1 MKSEIMNLNDL
12 NLKYAR
18 APYNFIPFPSKSV
31 NRYNSFDDLPKHN
44 TYLDK
49 NKNTLLSGTIEYEIV
64 AKTPIIV
71 AESGSSEG
79 LKTFFKNSEGNFS
92 IPGNSIRGVLRKN
105 TQILSMSS
113 PVNENKTVN
122 KNLSDIENRRFFYR
136 DIASNNSLTEIYKK
150 RLAINSVKRIAENVR
165 SGYIIRDANSDY
177 LIYESKKLFN
187 NSGYTRI
194 NELNL
199 RLIVDKSIKDK
210 IKFMYTEGLLKF
222 ASEIKRLNKEKK
234 RKEKQEL
241 LNKYE
246 NEKFEPYFLEVSF
259 DLDEKRNPIRI
270 SEKGKLSKEGILLTG
285 GFISEKMSH
294 YLVAAPVDNINPL
307 KINETDVLNYIN
319 DCERTKKEDPFYDLP
334 EKGNLKHIFYI
345 EKDGH
350 FHFAFTPYMRIIYK
364 NDILTGIKDPVR
376 YVNGISY
383 EKSLYGFSEFY
394 PNDEKHSYKSRLSF
408 EDAVLIEGKECDE
421 SFLVILGE
429 PKPTSYTLYL
439 KQNSETDKKNLITYE
454 DDDFELRG
462 YKEFWLKN
470 YIENLKRDTE
480 KGNDK
485 VNSFLKP
492 LEEGS
497 RFKGKIH
504 FKNLNKDELGLL
516 LWSLMLNKNSY
527 QSFGMGKP
535 YGFGRV
541 KIENVK
547 LKLEDLDRKYGDFSF
562 DYHVDADPSYYIE
575 EYKKYFSEK
584 YLKGENIEEDAS
596 IKTFL
601 YMKEYVVDKND
612 RDYYSYMTL
621 DEYNFKKILPEALSY
636 KEKIKTKNNTN
647 NSSNQD
653 DNQKNKDNNNKKNK
667 SKKTK
672 RNNDFGNKIDLSDF
686 KL

>member
-71 AESGSSEG
+71 SEG
-79 LKTFFKNSEGNFS
+79 ESSSKIKMFFKNTRGDYA
-92 IPGNSIRGVLRKN
+92 IPANSIRGVLRKN

-113 PVNENKTVN
+113 PVNENKELN
-122 KNLSDIENRRFFYR
+122 KNLYDIENISDIENRRLLYR

-150 RLAINSVKRIAENVR
+150 RLAINTVKRIAENVR
-165 SGYIIRDANSDY
+165 SGYIIRDDNSDY
-177 LIYESKKLFN
+177 LIYESEKLFN
-187 NSGYTRI
+187 NTGYTRI
-194 NELNL
+194 NEKKLKQ
-199 RLIVDKSIKDK
+199 IVDKSIKDK
-210 IKFMYTEGLLKF
+210 INFMYNEN
-222 ASEIKRLNKEKK
+222 KRVNSRYK
-234 RKEKQEL
+234 
-241 LNKYE
+241 
-246 NEKFEPYFLEVSF
+246 PYFLEVSF
-259 DLDEKRNPIRI
+259 DFDEKRSPIRI
-270 SEKGKLSKEGILLTG
+270 SEKGKLSKEGILLSG
-285 GFISEKMSH
+285 GFIPDKSAH
-294 YLVAAPVDNINPL
+294 YLVVAPVNDINPF
-307 KINETDVLNYIN
+307 KISKTDVFNYIK
-319 DCERTKKEDPFYDLP
+319 DCKRTKKKDPFYYLP
-334 EKGNLKHIFYI
+334 EKGTLKHVFYI

-350 FHFAFTPYMRIIYK
+350 FHFGFTPYMRIFYK

-394 PNDEKHSYKSRLSF
+394 LNEKKYDYKSRLSF
-408 EDAVLIEGKECDE
+408 EDAVLTEGKECDE

-462 YKEFWLKN
+462 YKDYWLKN
-470 YIENLKRDTE
+470 YIENLKVDTE

-584 YLKGENIEEDAS
+584 YLKGKDIEEDAS

-612 RDYYSYMTL
+612 RDYYSYMPL
-621 DEYNFKKILPEALSY
+621 VEFKNKKILPEALSY
-636 KEKIKTKNNTN
+636 KEKIKTKINAN

-653 DNQKNKDNNNKKNK
+653 DNQKDKDNNNQKNK
-667 SKKTK
+667 SKKSK